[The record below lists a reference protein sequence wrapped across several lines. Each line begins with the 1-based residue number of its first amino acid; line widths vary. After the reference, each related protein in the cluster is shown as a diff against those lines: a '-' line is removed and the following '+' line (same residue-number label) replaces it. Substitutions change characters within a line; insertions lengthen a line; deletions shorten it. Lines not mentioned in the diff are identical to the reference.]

1 MSMNYQNFEIE
12 DFVADDY
19 FKNWV
24 LQPNA
29 ESESFWNHYLAQFP
43 ERSAVVEDARL
54 LIIGLREAEAQHFP
68 VEKTTKIWDNIQ
80 QKIQS
85 NEDRQQGGRFFRLKI
100 PYLRIAAALV
110 VCVGL
115 SYWWFSQNQSSSLY
129 TTIFSGSKSDTDLV
143 EEVNLGSTTKKIYL
157 SDGSVV
163 SLEKNSKLRYKKGFE
178 ASKRVVYLTG
188 EAFFEISK
196 NPKRP
201 FLVYANEV
209 ITKVLGTSFRVTAYE
224 NAKDIVV
231 SVKTGKVSVF
241 ANKSATEK
249 DEKLEDEL
257 KGVVLKPNQQAVYER
272 NTDRLNKTLVALPDI
287 LVLPSNYHNFEF
299 DNTPISQVFTTLEKA
314 YGIEI
319 VYDEDLMKACFLTA
333 PLGNESLFE
342 KMRVVCKT
350 IGARYEIIDGQVV
363 VYSKGCE

>member
-1 MSMNYQNFEIE
+1 MNYQNFEIE

-24 LQPNA
+24 LAPNA
-29 ESESFWNHYLAQFP
+29 ESEMFWNNYIEQYP
-43 ERSAVVEDARL
+43 EKNAVVEESRL
-54 LIIGLREAEAQHFP
+54 LIMGLREAETAYFP
-68 VEKTTKIWDNIQ
+68 IKKTARIWDNIQ
-80 QKIQS
+80 QKVQ
-85 NEDRQQGGRFFRLKI
+85 NEEDEQIIGSIFRLRI
-100 PYLRIAAALV
+100 PYLRIVATLAI
-110 VCVGL
+110 CMGL
-115 SYWWFSQNQSSSLY
+115 SYWWVSHNQSSALY
-129 TTIFSGSKSDTDLV
+129 TALFSSTKSDTDLV

-157 SDGSVV
+157 SDGSIV

-178 ASKRVVYLTG
+178 VSKRVVYLTG

-201 FLVYANEV
+201 FLVYSNEV

-241 ANKSATEK
+241 ANKSATER

-272 NTDRLNKTLVALPDI
+272 NTDRLNKTLVAIPDI
-287 LVLPSNYHNFEF
+287 LVLPPVNQNFEF
-299 DNTPISQVFTTLEKA
+299 DNTPISEVFATLQKA

>member
-29 ESESFWNHYLAQFP
+29 ESEFFWNHYLAQFP
-43 ERSAVVEDARL
+43 EKSAVVEDARL
-54 LIIGLREAEAQHFP
+54 LIIGLREAEVQDFP
-68 VEKTTKIWDNIQ
+68 VEKTTKIWDNIE
-80 QKIQS
+80 QKIQY
-85 NEDRQQGGRFFRLKI
+85 ETEKQRAKRTLKFKI
-100 PYLRIAAALV
+100 PYFRIAAALV
-110 VCVGL
+110 ACLGL
-115 SYWWFSQNQSSSLY
+115 SYWWVIKNEEFYLAVFDHPKNNP
-129 TTIFSGSKSDTDLV
+129 DLV
-143 EEVNLGSTTKKIYL
+143 EEVNLSNSIKKIYL
-157 SDGSVV
+157 SDGSIV
-163 SLEKNSKLRYKKGFE
+163 SLEKNSRLRYKPNFE
-178 ASKRVVYLTG
+178 TTKRVVYLTG

-209 ITKVLGTSFRVTAYE
+209 ITKVLGTSFRIKAYE
-224 NAKDIVV
+224 NAKDIIV